1 MLQSSFV
8 DQEDNSRIIPR
19 KNGFVDTVVEAYN
32 KHHALVVRPDDVW
45 LAILTQ
51 FNFFVNG
58 NADTLR
64 SHFVA
69 HEGKKHLVINAV
81 GNRYMADFGAM
92 ARQMTALMQANIAD
106 PHLHKWIMPEFS
118 TTTQTDTTV
127 SAIVMMAT
135 MKTYFSYEFGLC
147 CGIPRVT
154 LEGER
159 GDWEEILVRLDKL
172 KEYGIEAVAWYH
184 LLVPVISRFVKAFD
198 DPDVAENIDFWQR
211 VAHYEGGGSGP
222 SFLMGW
228 ITAFCA
234 FDADGKWL
242 GNPLNTSSTDITSL
256 SAVDFWRAQPSPP
269 AHWNT
274 RSTTLTLD
282 GTSYHSIDT
291 EKIPCAYAEVDVK
304 LNDNGVTFETVMTA
318 GIVGSKLSSGRNDT
332 LQPVAGWW
340 MFIKRSEADME
351 AAKEGGRQADMEVAA
366 SYAMGRRST
375 SAKKAWWRWCW

>member
-1 MLQSSFV
+1 MPVSFCPANHTAKPVPFPFRQSLANATPASILQGACPNQHHTVAEMLQSSFV

-159 GDWEEILVRLDKL
+159 GD
-172 KEYGIEAVAWYH
+172 
-184 LLVPVISRFVKAFD
+184 
-198 DPDVAENIDFWQR
+198 
-211 VAHYEGGGSGP
+211 
-222 SFLMGW
+222 
-228 ITAFCA
+228 
-234 FDADGKWL
+234 
-242 GNPLNTSSTDITSL
+242 
-256 SAVDFWRAQPSPP
+256 
-269 AHWNT
+269 
-274 RSTTLTLD
+274 
-282 GTSYHSIDT
+282 
-291 EKIPCAYAEVDVK
+291 
-304 LNDNGVTFETVMTA
+304 
-318 GIVGSKLSSGRNDT
+318 
-332 LQPVAGWW
+332 
-340 MFIKRSEADME
+340 
-351 AAKEGGRQADMEVAA
+351 
-366 SYAMGRRST
+366 
-375 SAKKAWWRWCW
+375 